1 MGLIMALLVLGPI
14 LEQFVAIRI
23 LTDVFLTAIV
33 LSMLYIVTHKKR
45 QISMGTL
52 LAIFMLVSLWLKYFY
67 NYDVL
72 AATSMIIGVLFTVA
86 VTAHAGL
93 YHQIRDGY
101 QRSHLCGD
109 ADLSSGG
116 AIMGTGI

>member
-1 MGLIMALLVLGPI
+1 MALLVLGPI

-101 QRSHLCGD
+101 QRSPLCGD